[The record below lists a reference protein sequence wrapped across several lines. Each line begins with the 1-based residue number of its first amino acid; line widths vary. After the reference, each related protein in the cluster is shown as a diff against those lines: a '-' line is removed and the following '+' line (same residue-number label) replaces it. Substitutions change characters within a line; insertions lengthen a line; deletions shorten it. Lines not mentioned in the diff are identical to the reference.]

1 MVAAVDVADF
11 DFALPDELIA
21 QEPSPERGGSRLLV
35 LDRATGAIEH
45 AMFKDIV
52 HVLKAGDLLVVNDT
66 RVFPARLIG
75 HRVPSGGVV
84 ECLLVRKL
92 PTPNGFASPT
102 PKGQLPTPN
111 GFASPTPKEELP
123 TPNGVDRPTPKEE
136 LPTPNGFASPTPNR
150 ELPTSNDFAS
160 PTHTLV
166 DPAGAPLGVG
176 RAKRLGV
183 GSFEEKLGVGS
194 FEEWEALMHP
204 GQKLKPGALVVF
216 EHEGVRIQGEVLE
229 RRFFGRRTVRLT
241 SDDRPLAEAI
251 NRIGHIPL
259 PPYIRRDDRPDD
271 RERYQTVYAQERGSI
286 AAPTAGLHFT
296 ESLLRA
302 LTDRGVELG
311 SVTLHV
317 GYGTFKPV
325 RVARVEEHT
334 VDPEPFTV
342 GVSTAD
348 ALTRARREGRRVIA
362 VGTTTVRALE
372 SLETAADGQVLPQT
386 GNATLFIHPG
396 YQFRIVQGL
405 VTNFHLPKSSLL
417 MLVAAFAGREP
428 VMHAYGEAVRE
439 RYRFYSYGDAMVI
452 V

>member
-1 MVAAVDVADF
+1 
-11 DFALPDELIA
+11 
-21 QEPSPERGGSRLLV
+21 
-35 LDRATGAIEH
+35 
-45 AMFKDIV
+45 
-52 HVLKAGDLLVVNDT
+52 
-66 RVFPARLIG
+66 
-75 HRVPSGGVV
+75 
-84 ECLLVRKL
+84 
-92 PTPNGFASPT
+92 
-102 PKGQLPTPN
+102 
-111 GFASPTPKEELP
+111 
-123 TPNGVDRPTPKEE
+123 
-136 LPTPNGFASPTPNR
+136 
-150 ELPTSNDFAS
+150 
-160 PTHTLV
+160 
-166 DPAGAPLGVG
+166 
-176 RAKRLGV
+176 
-183 GSFEEKLGVGS
+183 
-194 FEEWEALMHP
+194 MHP

-216 EHEGVRIQGEVLE
+216 EREGVRIQGEVLE
-229 RRFFGRRTVRLT
+229 RRFFGRRTIRLT

-342 GVSTAD
+342 GASTAD

-372 SLETAADGQVLPQT
+372 SLEIAVDGQVLPQT

-417 MLVAAFAGREP
+417 MLVAAFAGRDP
-428 VMHAYGEAVRE
+428 VMHAYREAVRE